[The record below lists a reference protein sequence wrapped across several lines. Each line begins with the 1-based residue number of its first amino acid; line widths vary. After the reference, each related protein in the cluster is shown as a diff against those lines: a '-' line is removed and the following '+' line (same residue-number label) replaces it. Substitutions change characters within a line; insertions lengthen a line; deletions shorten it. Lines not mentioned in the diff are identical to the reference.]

1 MLKVKKNILI
11 FTDWYLPAY
20 KAGGPVKSIA
30 ALVFYLKD
38 EFNFYIITS
47 NRDVFAVKPHKN
59 IKSNTWQTLINGEQV
74 YYFSDEIFSFK
85 NLLALLKEITCD
97 AVYLN
102 SFFSKRFTIY
112 PLLQKKLNNIKVPIL
127 LAPRGMLGSG
137 ALNLKSKKK
146 NAFISLAK
154 AAGLYK
160 NIIWHA
166 TSLQEENEIKHIFG
180 NAVPIKNISNLILP
194 PADSRNDYSK
204 EINQV
209 KICFVSRIAKKKNLL
224 FALQVLQT
232 ITKGNIIFDI
242 YGPAEDEVYVNTCK
256 ELAKQL
262 PNNISVSFK
271 GDLQGIEVEQTL
283 KNYHLFFLPT
293 LNENFGHAIVEAM
306 LNGCIPLISD
316 ATPWRNLQAQNLGWD
331 ISLTE
336 KEKFVV
342 AIHEMLQTNQA
353 DFEKKSKAIQQY
365 AHINCLDIN
374 TVIAYK
380 DLFTTL
386 TQQ

>member
-1 MLKVKKNILI
+1 M
-11 FTDWYLPAY
+11 
-20 KAGGPVKSIA
+20 
-30 ALVFYLKD
+30 
-38 EFNFYIITS
+38 
-47 NRDVFAVKPHKN
+47 
-59 IKSNTWQTLINGEQV
+59 
-74 YYFSDEIFSFK
+74 
-85 NLLALLKEITCD
+85 
-97 AVYLN
+97 
-102 SFFSKRFTIY
+102 
-112 PLLQKKLNNIKVPIL
+112 
-127 LAPRGMLGSG
+127 
-137 ALNLKSKKK
+137 
-146 NAFISLAK
+146 
-154 AAGLYK
+154 
-160 NIIWHA
+160 
-166 TSLQEENEIKHIFG
+166 
-180 NAVPIKNISNLILP
+180 
-194 PADSRNDYSK
+194 
-204 EINQV
+204 
-209 KICFVSRIAKKKNLL
+209 
-224 FALQVLQT
+224 
-232 ITKGNIIFDI
+232 
-242 YGPAEDEVYVNTCK
+242 
-256 ELAKQL
+256 
-262 PNNISVSFK
+262 
-271 GDLQGIEVEQTL
+271 QGIEVEQTL

>member
-242 YGPAEDEVYVNTCK
+242 YGPAEDEV
-256 ELAKQL
+256 
-262 PNNISVSFK
+262 
-271 GDLQGIEVEQTL
+271 
-283 KNYHLFFLPT
+283 
-293 LNENFGHAIVEAM
+293 
-306 LNGCIPLISD
+306 
-316 ATPWRNLQAQNLGWD
+316 
-331 ISLTE
+331 
-336 KEKFVV
+336 
-342 AIHEMLQTNQA
+342 
-353 DFEKKSKAIQQY
+353 
-365 AHINCLDIN
+365 
-374 TVIAYK
+374 
-380 DLFTTL
+380 
-386 TQQ
+386 